1 MLWSLSLMMMI
12 FWFGP
17 AAALLIVSLVMEQR
31 RHAPN
36 GTDPRGN
43 LVLRSL
49 IGGIVAAVAWVILI
63 MTLVLITQAG
73 NAGLWIVFAP
83 WAFAIGQG
91 TGLFWRSANIAPRR

>member
-1 MLWSLSLMMMI
+1 MIWSMSLMMMI

-17 AAALLIVSLVMEQR
+17 AAALLIVSLVTEQQ

-49 IGGIVAAVAWVILI
+49 VGGIIAAVSWVFLV
-63 MTLVLITQAG
+63 MLLVLATQSG

-83 WAFAIGQG
+83 WAFAVGQG
-91 TGLFWRSANIAPRR
+91 IGLFWRGTNNAPPG